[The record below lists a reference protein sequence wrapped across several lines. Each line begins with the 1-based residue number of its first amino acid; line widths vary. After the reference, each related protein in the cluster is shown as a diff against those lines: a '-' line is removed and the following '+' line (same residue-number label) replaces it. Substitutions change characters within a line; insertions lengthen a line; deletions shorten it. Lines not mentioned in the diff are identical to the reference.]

1 MTVVKTF
8 FAFAA
13 TVITGFLG
21 GFDSLLYALVVFIVV
36 DYVSGVLAAIVTHA
50 LNSDVGLRG
59 IAKKVLL
66 LILVGVAATLDGVT
80 GLADPWIRT
89 AVIWFLLANEGFS
102 ILENV
107 ARAGVPVPAV
117 LTRILEQMR
126 DKDGAKEVPK

>member
-50 LNSDVGLRG
+50 LNCDVGLRG